1 MTYLVAR
8 DEGNIR
14 RLSIGSTDYVD
25 QFQYFLVLIGLV
37 AARVLGASPLPGN
50 RG

>member
-14 RLSIGSTDYVD
+14 RLSIGSTDNVH
-25 QFQYFLVLIGLV
+25 QFRYFLALIGLV
-37 AARVLGASPLPGN
+37 AAGDRVFGASGN